1 MQRNQLVFSFY
12 IPWLQ
17 VLGIVSLHWMTVV
30 SVTSCM
36 VVYEKLTFNFPS
48 NKEITPKKLK
58 KIKSHLKALGV
69 GGWHQT
75 HHSLEAQHLQ
85 YIVTL
90 KFSIV

>member
-30 SVTSCM
+30 SLTSCM

-58 KIKSHLKALGV
+58 KNRISFKSSGSGGV
-69 GGWHQT
+69 GIKHI
-75 HHSLEAQHLQ
+75 
-85 YIVTL
+85 IV
-90 KFSIV
+90 